1 MISRLQLRKAFA
13 ILGHLENLEE
23 YGNVEPEWYNDLPRK
38 KACIYRLIL
47 RMRLR
52 RLGVQP

>member
-1 MISRLQLRKAFA
+1 MISRLQLRKAFS
-13 ILGHLENLEE
+13 ILGNLENLEA
-23 YGNVEPEWYNDLPRK
+23 YDNVDPEWYHDLPRK

-52 RLGVQP
+52 RLGVRP